1 MKKLAPKIRSRLRP
15 LLTVTAILVLNSLSA
30 LAQSTS
36 FSSTDLKTGI
46 SNSLAVI
53 MMFGFVLGISSVI
66 YGGFAIR
73 RGDVDQGKMS
83 IIGGLGAGII
93 VFFVQ
98 LVILDVSL
106 AMSFLAALVPVLVC
120 LAYIFALRQ
129 GKPPGYDRDC
139 FEYLMTG
146 CGFGPQAGRHFNH
159 PLL

>member
-1 MKKLAPKIRSRLRP
+1 MRSVF
-15 LLTVTAILVLNSLSA
+15 TVAALFALNVLPA
-30 LAQSTS
+30 FAQSTT
-36 FSSTDLKTGI
+36 FNSTDLKTGI
-46 SNSLAVI
+46 SNSIAVI

-83 IIGGLGAGII
+83 IIGGIGAGII
-93 VFFVQ
+93 VFFVL
-98 LVILDVSL
+98 LVVLNVSL
-106 AMSFLAALVPVLVC
+106 AMSFVAALVPVLIC

-139 FEYLMTG
+139 FEYLMSG
-146 CGFGPQAGRHFNH
+146 RGFSPQAGQNLTH